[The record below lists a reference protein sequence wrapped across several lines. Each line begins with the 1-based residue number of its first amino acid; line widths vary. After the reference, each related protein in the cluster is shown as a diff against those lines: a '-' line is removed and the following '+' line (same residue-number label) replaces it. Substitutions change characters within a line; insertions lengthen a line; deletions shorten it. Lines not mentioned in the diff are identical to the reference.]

1 MFKDFFY
8 KIRIFRY
15 SRPFSG
21 WWHNLYYYWYTRN
34 TGKLLFF
41 SILGVI
47 VSAFSFLFY
56 TLLSESNDSQN
67 LTCLALNVYYEARG
81 EPKAGQVAVAEV
93 TMNRVASRRYPN
105 TVCKVVYQKN
115 WDRRRRRY
123 VGMFSWTELDE
134 TPGLKTKTWQR
145 AWEAAE
151 TVYYKRYT
159 PRLSG
164 ALFYHAKYIRPSWA
178 KNKKIVAR
186 IGKHIFYK

>member
-8 KIRIFRY
+8 KIRMFRY

-21 WWHNLYYYWYTRN
+21 WWRNLYYYWYTRN

-93 TMNRVASRRYPN
+93 TMNRVASRLYPN

-115 WDRRRRRY
+115 WDWRRRRY

-134 TPGLKTKTWQR
+134 TPRLKTKTWQH

-151 TVYYKRYT
+151 TVYYKRYK

-164 ALFYHAKYIRPSWA
+164 ALFYHAKYIRPS
-178 KNKKIVAR
+178 
-186 IGKHIFYK
+186 